1 MKYIKTFE
9 DKKMDLVNYKD
20 LRAWDIK
27 RTKNKNTKI
36 GKKDFN
42 INEAEL
48 ILEFINKLGIGVSV
62 SSGNYL
68 TNNKLLLVDEGT
80 FEEWRVEL
88 TIKPDYDEF
97 VHDYLIE
104 NELEEEELTDK
115 QKEVMDSEYNKLEW
129 IDIDNGVEFSVFLP
143 VEIGS
148 KDEDTIRLCAI
159 ADGFEYFKILY
170 KSFCKKG
177 DITELINNG
186 YGDVLIHETDKL
198 KEYLRLRNIKITND
212 NLEVAVTA
220 DTRIYRDGKFFS
232 NFEDLKESKEI
243 FNFLVS
249 LIK

>member
-1 MKYIKTFE
+1 
-9 DKKMDLVNYKD
+9 MDLVNYKD
-20 LRAWDIK
+20 LRTWDIK
-27 RTKNKNTKI
+27 RTKAKNTKI

-62 SSGNYL
+62 SSGNYIA
-68 TNNKLLLVDEGT
+68 NNYLLLVDEGN

-97 VHDYLIE
+97 VYDYLIE

-115 QKEVMDSEYNKLEW
+115 QREVMDSEYNKLEW
-129 IDIDNGVEFSVFLP
+129 NTIDDNVEFSVFLP

-177 DITELINNG
+177 YIRELINDNG
-186 YGDVLIHETDKL
+186 NSLRRETDKL
-198 KEYLRLRNIKITND
+198 KEYLKLRNIKITND

-220 DTRIYRDGKFFS
+220 DTRIYKDGKFIS
-232 NFEDLKESKEI
+232 NFADLKESKEI

-249 LIK
+249 LIKQ

>member
-48 ILEFINKLGIGVSV
+48 ILEFINKLGIGVDV

-68 TNNKLLLVDEGT
+68 ANNYLLLVDEGN

-97 VHDYLIE
+97 VYDYLIE
-104 NELEEEELTDK
+104 NELEEKELTDK
-115 QKEVMDSEYNKLEW
+115 QREVMDSEYNKLEW
-129 IDIDNGVEFSVFLP
+129 IGIDDGVEFSVFLP
-143 VEIGS
+143 VEVGN
-148 KDEDTIRLCAI
+148 KDKDTIRLCAI

-177 DITELINNG
+177 NIRELINDNG
-186 YGDVLIHETDKL
+186 NSLRWETDKL
-198 KEYLRLRNIKITND
+198 KEYLKLRNIKITND

-220 DTRIYRDGKFFS
+220 DTRIYKDGKFIS

>member
-62 SSGNYL
+62 SSGNYIA
-68 TNNKLLLVDEGT
+68 NNYLLLVDEGT

-97 VHDYLIE
+97 VYDYLIE

-115 QKEVMDSEYNKLEW
+115 QREVMDSEYNKLEW
-129 IDIDNGVEFSVFLP
+129 IPIDDNVEFSVFLP
-143 VEIGS
+143 VEVGN

-177 DITELINNG
+177 DMRELINDNG
-186 YGDVLIHETDKL
+186 NSLRWETDKL
-198 KEYLRLRNIKITND
+198 KEYLKLRNIKITND

-220 DTRIYRDGKFFS
+220 DNRIYKDGKFFS
-232 NFEDLKESKEI
+232 NFGDLEKSKEI

>member
-42 INEAEL
+42 LSEAEQ
-48 ILEFINKLGIGVSV
+48 ILEFINKLGIGVGV

-68 TNNKLLLVDEGT
+68 ANNYLLLVDEGN

-97 VHDYLIE
+97 VYDYLIE

-115 QKEVMDSEYNKLEW
+115 QREVMDSEYNKLEW
-129 IDIDNGVEFSVFLP
+129 IDIDNGVRFSVFLP

-177 DITELINNG
+177 YIRELINDNG
-186 YGDVLIHETDKL
+186 NSLRRETDKL
-198 KEYLRLRNIKITND
+198 KEYLKLRNIKITND

-220 DTRIYRDGKFFS
+220 DTRIYKDGKFFS

>member
-1 MKYIKTFE
+1 MKYIKKFE

-20 LRAWDIK
+20 LRNWDIK
-27 RTKNKNTKI
+27 RTLNKKTKI

-42 INEAEL
+42 FKEAEQ
-48 ILEFINKLGIGVSV
+48 ILEFINNLGIGVRV
-62 SSGNYL
+62 FNGGYL
-68 TNNKLLLVDEGT
+68 TKNELLLADERT
-80 FEEWRVEL
+80 FEEWRVDL
-88 TIKPDYDEF
+88 MRKPNYDEF
-97 VHDYLIE
+97 VYDYLIE
-104 NELEEEELTDK
+104 NELKEGELTNE
-115 QKEVMDSEYNKLEW
+115 QKEVMDSEYDKLEW
-129 IDIDNGVEFSVFLP
+129 ESIDNGIEFSVFLP

-177 DITELINNG
+177 NISELINED
-186 YGDVLIHETDKL
+186 GDVLRHETDKL
-198 KEYLRLRNIKITND
+198 KEYLKFRNIKITND
-212 NLEVAVTA
+212 NLELAVIV
-220 DTRIYRDGKFFS
+220 DSRIYKDGKFFS

>member
-36 GKKDFN
+36 SKKDFN
-42 INEAEL
+42 LNEAEQ
-48 ILEFINKLGIGVSV
+48 ILEFINKLGIGVNV
-62 SSGNYL
+62 SSGNYIA
-68 TNNKLLLVDEGT
+68 NNRLLLVDEGN
-80 FEEWRVEL
+80 FEEWRVNL

-97 VHDYLIE
+97 VYDYLIE

-143 VEIGS
+143 VEVGS
-148 KDEDTIRLCAI
+148 KDEDTIKLCAI

-170 KSFCKKG
+170 KSFCEKG
-177 DITELINNG
+177 NIRELINNSG
-186 YGDVLIHETDKL
+186 EVLRHETDKL
-198 KEYLRLRNIKITND
+198 KEYLKLRNIKITND
-212 NLEVAVTA
+212 NLEVVVTV
-220 DTRIYRDGKFFS
+220 DTRIYKDGKFFS
-232 NFEDLKESKEI
+232 NFEDLEESREI
-243 FNFLVS
+243 FNFLTS

>member
-48 ILEFINKLGIGVSV
+48 ILEFINKLGIGVDV

-68 TNNKLLLVDEGT
+68 ANNYLLLVDEGT

-97 VHDYLIE
+97 VYDYLIE

-115 QKEVMDSEYNKLEW
+115 QREVMDSEYNKLEW
-129 IDIDNGVEFSVFLP
+129 IDIDDGVEFSVFLP
-143 VEIGS
+143 VEVGS

-177 DITELINNG
+177 YIRELINDNG
-186 YGDVLIHETDKL
+186 NSLRWETDKL
-198 KEYLRLRNIKITND
+198 KEYLKLRNIKITND

-220 DTRIYRDGKFFS
+220 DTRIYKDGKFFS
-232 NFEDLKESKEI
+232 NFGDLEKSKEI